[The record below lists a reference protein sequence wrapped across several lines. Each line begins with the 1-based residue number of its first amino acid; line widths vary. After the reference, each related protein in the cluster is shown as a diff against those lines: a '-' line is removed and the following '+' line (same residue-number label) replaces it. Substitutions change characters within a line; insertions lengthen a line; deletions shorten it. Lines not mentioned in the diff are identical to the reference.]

1 MEGKLVLP
9 MTHKKGKNNAE
20 FSTCDNTP
28 KHPCFNEVKDL
39 NTRAMLVLIAGC
51 DTLASGL
58 RNGVDSKLCYQIAC
72 AISGNDI
79 NEKIKPCVDLIVK
92 ETKPKLVTVEDWK
105 MSIACLVNSL
115 AYEPTHNG
123 HINDAIPDEL
133 EKHDEECKFSGETKT
148 IDGPI
153 V

>member
-1 MEGKLVLP
+1 

-20 FSTCDNTP
+20 LSTYDHVA
-28 KHPCFNEVKDL
+28 KHLHLSEVKDL
-39 NTRAMLVLIAGC
+39 NIIAVLVLIAGC
-51 DTLASGL
+51 DALTSGL
-58 RNGVDSKLCYQIAC
+58 GKSVGSKLCYQIAC

-105 MSIACLVNSL
+105 MIIACLVNSL

-123 HINDAIPDEL
+123 HVNDAIPDEL